1 MGTLTLKSSNKFN
14 QSYDN
19 LRQLVRGIEITQT
32 PDVQQIKKQTPHF
45 PIIFS
50 VWSLPLLLL
59 FVIDWFSLQR
69 QCHLSHYIT
78 TYTYHNRKLICLI
91 VNYRIVTIE
100 LEAFCKQY
108 SCFSIALVIQKI

>member
-1 MGTLTLKSSNKFN
+1 MGTLTPKSSNKFN

-19 LRQLVRGIEITQT
+19 LRQLARGIEITQT
-32 PDVQQIKKQTPHF
+32 PDARQIKKQTPHF

-59 FVIDWFSLQR
+59 FVIDWFLLQR

-78 TYTYHNRKLICLI
+78 LCTFNDRKLVCLI
-91 VNYRIVTIE
+91 VSS
-100 LEAFCKQY
+100 AQ
-108 SCFSIALVIQKI
+108 